1 MLQHLNGLLLPQSGQ
16 LHILD
21 FLITAGKKPSSLREL
36 RRRVGLVFQFPE
48 QQLFAHTVE
57 QDVCFGPLNFG
68 MSEQEAK
75 AAARD
80 AVLALGL
87 DEAVLEMNPFQLSSG
102 QLRKVALATILASDP
117 DVFVLDEP
125 TANLDQASR
134 VELLQI
140 LHRLCRERG
149 KTIILVTHRLE
160 EVLEFADH
168 YVILENGTVTL
179 TARAEELPDE
189 ADKLRNAGIILPLQL
204 AILGTLR
211 ERFGFWPAPSGTSG
225 SPYSVEAI
233 ADAIAY
239 LMQRSGEARPPEQ
252 QERGGSRDE

>member
-21 FLITAGKKPSSLREL
+21 FRITAGQKPSSLRDL

-57 QDVCFGPLNFG
+57 QDICFGPLNFG
-68 MSEQEAK
+68 LSEKEAK

-87 DEAVLEMNPFQLSSG
+87 DESLLAMNPFQLSSG
-102 QLRKVALATILASDP
+102 QLRKVALATILAADP
-117 DVFVLDEP
+117 DIFVLDEP

-134 VELLQI
+134 IELLQI

-168 YVILENGTVTL
+168 YVILENGTATL
-179 TARAEELPDE
+179 TARAEELPDKV
-189 ADKLRNAGIILPLQL
+189 DQLRNAGIILPPQL
-204 AILGTLR
+204 AILGILR
-211 ERFGFWPAPSGTSG
+211 ERVGLWPASLGASG
-225 SPYSVEAI
+225 SLYSVEAI
-233 ADAIAY
+233 AETIAR
-239 LMQRSGEARPPEQ
+239 LVRQSGELRPPVQ